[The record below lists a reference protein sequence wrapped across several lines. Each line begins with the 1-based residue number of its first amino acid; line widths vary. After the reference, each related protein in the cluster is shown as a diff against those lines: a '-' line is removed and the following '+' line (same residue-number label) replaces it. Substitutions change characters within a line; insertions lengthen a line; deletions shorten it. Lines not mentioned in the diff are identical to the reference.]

1 MIGQTVS
8 HYRILQKIGAGGMGE
23 IYLAEDTK
31 LKRQVALKFLP
42 RHLTTDPDAK
52 ERFEREAQ
60 AAAALNH
67 PNIVT
72 VYEIGEHEGQ
82 VFIAMEYVEGRT
94 LKELISDAG
103 ADPRVCPDANGN
115 QKKGEH
121 RGSLLQMDTVIDIA
135 SQIASGLAAAHA
147 KGIVHRDIK
156 PQNILVDKEGRV
168 KILDFGL
175 AKLKGISSLT
185 KESSTLGTVHYMSP
199 EQTMGKNVDHRT
211 DIWSL
216 GVLLYEML
224 TGKLPFKGDYEQ
236 AVIYSI
242 LNEEPK
248 KATEIL
254 KDIPPEFDR
263 ILEKALAKEP
273 EDRYQHVDDLMV
285 DLKHLKRDSRTDRKP
300 TPAASRRKPRHWLGW
315 GIPAAAILLAAVAAI
330 LFFIPKGKPGPAAKP
345 AATGARQ
352 GEWTNSIAVLPF
364 RDFSSKKDQEYFCNG
379 MTDAIIGRLAKIP
392 ELKVIATT
400 SVMRYK
406 ETDKD
411 IKEIGRELQ
420 VENILEGTLQ
430 KEGDQIRL
438 SAQLISAGDGFHL
451 WADTFDRKL
460 DKVFAIQDEIS
471 QAIAAA
477 LQITLSE
484 ATRSAMTVDPT
495 RNLQAYEHFMRG
507 QNQVTSYLLSRR
519 EADFTT
525 AVESFHRAIDVD
537 ASFAQAYSGL
547 AWAYN
552 NHREVT
558 GNDAER
564 PLVLKYLEAGYRL
577 DPSLCETNAG
587 MGWVRFEAGDI
598 DGAYRYFRKAMA
610 INPNSMPVNHVVGLF
625 LSYLGLAEPSM
636 RFIERSMQLDPAYF
650 FSQFVKA
657 RILQLTGD
665 FAGAEELLRRIIR
678 LVPDDYQALALYVH
692 LLIKT
697 GRAQEAYPLLE
708 RVEKA
713 TTFTQ
718 SLVQDLRALYWAAR
732 GDRKQALQGMPTPK
746 ATVYAM
752 LGMKK
757 GALDLMEKEIAAG
770 KPYLYLDL
778 LHNPFYDKLRTEP
791 RFQAILRRQ
800 QLIYEERMRKY
811 GSW

>member
-1 MIGQTVS
+1 MIDEVIS
-8 HYRILQKIGAGGMGE
+8 HYRIIKKIGSGGMGE
-23 IYLAEDTK
+23 VYLAEDTK
-31 LKRQVALKFLP
+31 LRRQVALKFLP
-42 RHLTTDPDAK
+42 KQLTADK
-52 ERFEREAQ
+52 EARLRFEREAQ

-67 PNIVT
+67 LNIVT
-72 VYEIGEHEGQ
+72 VHEIGEHEGQ
-82 VFIAMEYVEGRT
+82 VFIALEYVEGRT
-94 LKELISDAG
+94 LDELITGGPLSGDL
-103 ADPRVCPDANGN
+103 RGN
-115 QKKGEH
+115 LPIPQVLE
-121 RGSLLQMDTVIDIA
+121 IA
-135 SQIASGLAAAHA
+135 IQVASGLAAAHE
-147 KGIVHRDIK
+147 KGVVHRDIK
-156 PQNILVDKEGRV
+156 PQNILVDKNGRV

-175 AKLKGISSLT
+175 AKLKGVSLLT
-185 KESSTLGTVHYMSP
+185 KESSTLGTVYYMSP
-199 EQTMGKNVDHRT
+199 EQTMGKEVDHRT

-242 LNEEPK
+242 LNEDPG
-248 KATEIL
+248 KATEIR
-254 KDIPPEFDR
+254 KDLPPDFDR
-263 ILEKALAKEP
+263 ILEKALAKDP
-273 EDRYQHVDDLMV
+273 VDRYQHVDDLLV
-285 DLKHLKRDSRTDRKP
+285 DLRHLQSDSRPDRQP
-300 TPAASRRKPRHWLGW
+300 APAASRRKPGRWRGW

-330 LFFIPKGKPGPAAKP
+330 LFFVPKGKPGTGANP
-345 AATGARQ
+345 AATGAGQ

-438 SAQLISAGDGFHL
+438 SAQLISAGSGFHL

-484 ATRSAMTVDPT
+484 ATRSAMKVDPT
-495 RNLQAYEHFMRG
+495 RNLQAYEHLMRG
-507 QNQVTSYLLSRR
+507 QNLVTSYLLSRH
-519 EADFTT
+519 ENDFTS
-525 AVESFHRAIDVD
+525 AVDSYQRAIEVD
-537 ASFAQAYSGL
+537 PGATQAYDGL
-547 AWAYN
+547 AWAYM
-552 NHREVT
+552 NHSEVT
-558 GNDAER
+558 GNQTEVAMA
-564 PLVLKYLEAGYRL
+564 LKYCEAGYRL
-577 DPSLCETNAG
+577 NPDLSETNAG
-587 MGWVRFEAGDI
+587 MGWVSFAAGDF
-598 DGAYRYFRKAMA
+598 DGAYRHFRRASA
-610 INPNSMPVNHVVGLF
+610 INPNYMPVNHIIGLF
-625 LSYLGLAEPSM
+625 LMNLGLAEPAM
-636 RFIERSMQLDPAYF
+636 RFIDRSMQLDPAYF

-657 RILQLTGD
+657 NILQMTGD
-665 FAGAEELLRRIIR
+665 FAGAEELLRRIMR
-678 LVPDDYQALALYVH
+678 LVPDDYQALALYVQ

-713 TTFTQ
+713 APAP
-718 SLVQDLRALYWAAR
+718 SLGQNLRALYWAAR
-732 GDRKQALQGMPTPK
+732 GDRKRALQSMPGPK
-746 ATVYAM
+746 AAVYAL
-752 LGMKK
+752 LGMK
-757 GALDLMEKEIAAG
+757 GEALDLMEKEITAG
-770 KPYLYLDL
+770 KPYFYLDL
-778 LHNPFYDKLRTEP
+778 VHNPFYDQLRAEP
-791 RFQAILRRQ
+791 RFQELLRRQ
-800 QLIYEERMRKY
+800 QLVYEERMRKY